1 MIKPIKYAAVNWVD
15 GMKISEKHFIQHQN
29 FIIDTVRD
37 ASSVGIK
44 NFNYGLLRLPYKKI
58 ESLESLT
65 QLPMMY
71 NWPFIIARQ

>member
-37 ASSVGIK
+37 ASSLGIN
-44 NFNYGLLRLPYKKI
+44 NFNYGHNPTKKMKRI
-58 ESLESLT
+58 ECSKSIT

-71 NWPFIIARQ
+71 N